1 MQGLRKQEDKGFE
14 IFFEFVQ
21 KCAKDRNCVFF
32 CDTAQG
38 DEFSLND
45 MDGDSL
51 TGWLIP
57 TNEASG
63 FEKSFLSGNINDDI
77 WENNYVLVN
86 WHIKDGTLSIT
97 FE

>member
-14 IFFEFVQ
+14 NFFEFVQ
-21 KCAKDRNCVFF
+21 KCAKNRNSVFF

-57 TNEASG
+57 ADEAPNFERIFLAGTINEHVW
-63 FEKSFLSGNINDDI
+63 I
-77 WENNYVLVN
+77 NNYVLVN
-86 WHIKDGTLSIT
+86 WHIKNGKLSIT